1 LAEREDLGNQCGQ
14 NARGASAELC
24 RLKLTQ
30 AGIGLSR
37 CVNFWLN
44 SGDFIDRPAARHYSA
59 VVMSEANLDEL
70 RLAYKKAVDEWVDAI
85 RAEEALATPDH
96 SMVAMEHWDAAHF
109 KEHDAHHRV
118 TEARDAYKD
127 GLRAVNYGI

>member
-1 LAEREDLGNQCGQ
+1 MSNEDLDQ
-14 NARGASAELC
+14 
-24 RLKLTQ
+24 
-30 AGIGLSR
+30 
-37 CVNFWLN
+37 
-44 SGDFIDRPAARHYSA
+44 
-59 VVMSEANLDEL
+59 L
-70 RLAYKKAVDEWVDAI
+70 RVSYKAAVDEWIDAI

-109 KEHDAHHRV
+109 KEHDAHAKV